1 MSAGTVSS
9 AIVWQDV
16 ECGSYTAD
24 LPLWERLA
32 EDCGGPLLE
41 LGCGCGR
48 VALHLARLGHSV
60 AGVDTDPEL
69 IRELARRASEA
80 EVDLRAE
87 RADAAGFGLGESYRL
102 IIAPMQLF
110 QLLPG
115 PAQRRD
121 CLAAVAA
128 HLEPGG
134 TAAIAI
140 VEGSAAGVPPTPPI
154 PDVRELDGW
163 VYSSLPLGVIEDGD
177 ALLVERLRQTVSPAG
192 RLEEARDSV
201 RLQVLSAARLE
212 DEARDAGL
220 RPAGRREIEATE
232 MHAGSVVVLLEA
244 GDR

>member
-140 VEGSAAGVPPTPPI
+140 VEGSAAGVPPPRRSRRPRARRLGLLEPSPRCDRGWRRVAGRAAA
-154 PDVRELDGW
+154 PDGLTRRPTRRG
-163 VYSSLPLGVIEDGD
+163 PGQ
-177 ALLVERLRQTVSPAG
+177 RPPAG
-192 RLEEARDSV
+192 ALGREAGGRGSRCRPAPGGATGNRGD
-201 RLQVLSAARLE
+201 
-212 DEARDAGL
+212 RDA
-220 RPAGRREIEATE
+220 RRVGRRA
-232 MHAGSVVVLLEA
+232 AG
-244 GDR
+244 GG